1 MTHPASSDLSRSP
14 GKTFITMPLSAIWR
28 GGCPTLDGCWPLGWQ
43 HQNGGMCPGVVSLWC
58 RKASEV
64 QQNKQTYT
72 VCIWQVCIYI
82 YVYIYMYIYIYV
94 YMYMY
99 ICMYVCIYIY
109 ICMYICIYLFVCIY
123 INIYLYIYIY
133 IYVCIYI
140 CALYICKMPALDYEP
155 PGLFNL
161 ESILVSDY
169 HHLGV
174 SP

>member
-43 HQNGGMCPGVVSLWC
+43 HQNGAMCPGVVSLWC

-82 YVYIYMYIYIYV
+82 YMYIYICIYV
-94 YMYMY
+94 YVY
-99 ICMYVCIYIY
+99 MYVCIYIY
-109 ICMYICIYLFVCIY
+109 LYVYIYIYLYVYIYIY

-133 IYVCIYI
+133 LCMYIHMCIVH
-140 CALYICKMPALDYEP
+140 M
-155 PGLFNL
+155 
-161 ESILVSDY
+161 
-169 HHLGV
+169 
-174 SP
+174 